1 MSMNQSTLS
10 GHCYCGALEAEQ
22 YMLDCQKCRK
32 LFHLGC
38 LISGRPSNIMGD
50 TYFNFTCSLCSPTGN
65 EVVERSRLLW
75 IHAILLTLYNLQLKG
90 GGKCGF
96 YRWREHIC
104 NFIDRNWTTFF
115 GNTRTKKKTSTWHGT
130 VAGTLSA
137 NCPQLF
143 RSGSSV
149 LKENGW
155 WALADS
161 SLPTPTE
168 LEILLANQKIGR
180 KNKCSVQEVSPK
192 VEGLRHRS
200 TKTAIQAAMELKE
213 RRSVLQE
220 AKEIRKTK
228 QLFSCQDNDI
238 PSLNV
243 NETEERKMDDC
254 KIETLDSYSGAISKN
269 DSNFNLDFNIMQDE
283 SISDLNNE
291 IHISGKNI
299 IEKSTEQKLIF
310 NKERTIEEAI
320 QENLFKDN
328 DIPSTKEET
337 VEGNVL
343 TDFSYLL
350 QTDENDDFDI
360 DPTSISSPLLH
371 HPELPAVED
380 LLSTFSCSD
389 EKTIS
394 LTEGVDIK
402 EEPESDEDKQLDE
415 PDDQIFESD
424 EEVVTNNHPCAST
437 VPEVG
442 RKRKA
447 VFKEEPTNV
456 SKPSKTKCELMTIY
470 DEQLLLK
477 KLDAM
482 YDTIQKC
489 PTARR
494 LRRKL
499 IIRKLKREKNLP
511 IFNLDTEV
519 QLHCGLIQQ
528 ENVEKP
534 VFKCLPSVQSKPGSH
549 ILDRYQTGHYIVCG
563 TSHHH
568 PNFVTRLMGFEEDQE
583 CIISP
588 YTARILKPYIFRDY
602 ETTPLKLKLMNEIIA
617 HYHRYDKDWKP
628 LQQHPI
634 DYCYVRPQHIA
645 VVNSLCREY
654 FWPGIDLSECLQY
667 PDFSC
672 VALYRKVV
680 IGFAFMVPDV
690 KYNEAY
696 ISFIFTHPEWRNAGI
711 ATFMLY
717 HLIQT
722 CMGKDVTLHVS
733 ATNPALFLYQKF
745 GFKVEEFIL
754 DFYEKYFP
762 PNTKECRHAMFLR
775 LSR

>member
-1 MSMNQSTLS
+1 MNQSTVS

-50 TYFNFTCSLCSPTGN
+50 TYFNFTCSLCSSTGN

-75 IHAILLTLYNLQLKG
+75 IHTILLTLYNLQLKG

-104 NFIDRNWTTFF
+104 NFIDRNWNTFF

-143 RSGSSV
+143 RSGTSV
-149 LKENGW
+149 LGESGW

-180 KNKCSVQEVSPK
+180 KNKLSVQEISPK

-200 TKTAIQAAMELKE
+200 SKTAIQAAMELKE

-228 QLFSCQDNDI
+228 QSFSCQDSDN
-238 PSLNV
+238 PSSSMNF
-243 NETEERKMDDC
+243 NEFEEREIDNC
-254 KIETLDSYSGAISKN
+254 KIDSSDNYNCVNPKN
-269 DSNFNLDFNIMQDE
+269 DPNFNLELNIIQE
-283 SISDLNNE
+283 GIFDLNNE
-291 IHISGKNI
+291 LHISNNTI
-299 IEKSTEQKLIF
+299 NEKVLNKKVVLNEEPSTEEIM
-310 NKERTIEEAI
+310 

-328 DIPSTKEET
+328 DIPSAKEEII
-337 VEGNVL
+337 EGNDI

-350 QTDENDDFDI
+350 QADENDDFDI
-360 DPTSISSPLLH
+360 DPTSIASPLLH
-371 HPELPAVED
+371 RPELPAVED
-380 LLSTFSCSD
+380 LLSTFSCTD
-389 EKTIS
+389 ERTLPLNEEI
-394 LTEGVDIK
+394 DIK
-402 EEPESDEDKQLDE
+402 EEPESDDDKQLDE
-415 PDDQIFESD
+415 KDYQIYESD
-424 EEVVTNNHPCAST
+424 DEISTSSHPCALT

-447 VFKEEPTNV
+447 VFKEEPTNI
-456 SKPSKTKCELMTIY
+456 SKPLKSKCELMTIY
-470 DEQLLLK
+470 DEELFLK
-477 KLDAM
+477 KLDTM
-482 YDTIQKC
+482 YNSIQKC

-519 QLHCGLIQQ
+519 QLHCGLIQP
-528 ENVEKP
+528 ENIEKP
-534 VFKCLPSVQSKPGSH
+534 IFKSISSLSNKPGNY

-568 PNFVTRLMGFEEDQE
+568 PNFVTRLMGLEEDQE

-602 ETTPLKLKLMNEIIA
+602 ETTPMKLKLMNEIVA
-617 HYHRYDKDWKP
+617 HYHKHDQNWKP
-628 LQQHPI
+628 SSPYPI

-672 VALYRKVV
+672 IALYRKVV

-696 ISFIFTHPEWRNAGI
+696 ISFIFTHPEWRHAGI

-733 ATNPALFLYQKF
+733 ATNSALFLYQKF